1 MKRSHTQYSLKFKF
15 LQTKQIMANMKF
27 TTLNLH
33 ATQYRRKIRLNLVQT
48 TIQTTT
54 TQT

>member
-1 MKRSHTQYSLKFKF
+1 MATTQ
-15 LQTKQIMANMKF
+15 F

-54 TQT
+54 IQTKSNDFLRKF